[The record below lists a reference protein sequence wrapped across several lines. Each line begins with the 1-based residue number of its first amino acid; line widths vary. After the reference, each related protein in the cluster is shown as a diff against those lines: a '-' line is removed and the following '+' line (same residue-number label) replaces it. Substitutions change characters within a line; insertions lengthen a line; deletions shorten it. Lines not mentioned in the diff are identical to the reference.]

1 MEYLLGNGKAIEW
14 TKRPQDKARQMKAEN
29 SCSNDNKTR
38 KISCNLKKTMNMICT
53 KDPSEAHYLLQKN
66 FLSNPE
72 QTLRNHVGKKT
83 LCIWTHGLNEDLNKT
98 NMKSL
103 GQKWQINQLQL
114 QLKFW
119 TLFSSNFRT
128 LLSLCLC
135 RSSSNFYRLAIIF
148 PTYRNI

>member
-1 MEYLLGNGKAIEW
+1 MEYLLGNGKATEW
-14 TKRPQDKARQMKAEN
+14 TKRPQDKARQMIAEN

-38 KISCNLKKTMNMICT
+38 KISCNLKKLWIWFAQ
-53 KDPSEAHYLLQKN
+53 KILQKRLIS
-66 FLSNPE
+66 FRRTVS
-72 QTLRNHVGKKT
+72 QTLWLEIVLEKKT
-83 LCIWTHGLNEDLNKT
+83 LCIWTHGLNEDLNQT

-119 TLFSSNFRT
+119 ISFSSSFRT
-128 LLSLCLC
+128 LLFLCLC